1 MRADDRST
9 GSGHPGRST
18 GDGGDQQG
26 RGAPGPVLRVLLAL
40 VLALGLAAGTFAAPA
55 PAGAQVVRDPILFV
69 HGWNSSSSAW
79 NTMIDRFVA
88 AGYPRNRLMAIT
100 YNSNQSNVTIA
111 NQVRDA
117 ANTLRSQ
124 TGAARVDIVTH
135 SMGGLSSRYY
145 LKNLG
150 GTSVVDEW
158 VSLGGPNHGT
168 SWAYLCWLFSAGCR
182 DMIPNSSFLNNL
194 NANDETPGGVRYG
207 TFWSSCDEVIN
218 PDSSVLLSGATNVGV
233 GCLGHSALRT
243 DANVFTRVRD
253 FVA

>member
-1 MRADDRST
+1 MHRSAPRGWRALAS
-9 GSGHPGRST
+9 
-18 GDGGDQQG
+18 
-26 RGAPGPVLRVLLAL
+26 AL
-40 VLALGLAAGTFAAPA
+40 VAVILAVTGLVGTTTPA
-55 PAGAQVVRDPILFV
+55 TAQSSADPILFV
-69 HGWNSSSSAW
+69 HGWNSSASAW

-88 AGYPRNRLMAIT
+88 AGYPRNRMLAIT
-100 YNSNQSNVTIA
+100 YNSNQSNAVIA

-117 ANTLRSQ
+117 VASLRAS

-145 LKNLG
+145 LRNLG
-150 GTSVVDEW
+150 GTSFVDEW

-168 SWAYLCWLFSAGCR
+168 NTAYACYLFSAGCR
-182 DMIPNSSFLNNL
+182 DMIGGSGFLNNL
-194 NANDETPGGVRYG
+194 NAGDETPGSVRYG

-243 DANVFTRVRD
+243 DAAVFTQVRN
-253 FVA
+253 FIA

>member
-1 MRADDRST
+1 MNIDLPATARAQRPPRRHS
-9 GSGHPGRST
+9 HPRPLS
-18 GDGGDQQG
+18 
-26 RGAPGPVLRVLLAL
+26 LALSCRL
-40 VLALGLAAGTFAAPA
+40 VLAGLILAVVAVVAPA
-55 PAGAQVVRDPILFV
+55 AQSPASGQVAADPILFV
-69 HGWNSSSSAW
+69 HGWNSSASTW

-88 AGYPRNRLMAIT
+88 AGYPRSRLLAIT
-100 YNSNQSNVTIA
+100 YNSNQSNATIA

-124 TGAARVDIVTH
+124 TGAAKIDIVSH

-150 GTSVVDEW
+150 GSALVDDW

-168 SWAYLCWLFSAGCR
+168 NTAYLCYLFSAGCR
-182 DMIPNSSFLNNL
+182 DMIGGSSFLNAL
-194 NANDETPGGVRYG
+194 NSGDETPGAANYG

-218 PDSSVLLSGATNVGV
+218 PDNSVLLSGATNTGV
-233 GCLGHSALRT
+233 GCLGHSELLSNT
-243 DANVFTRVRD
+243 GVFDQVRS

>member
-1 MRADDRST
+1 VKRILLSVVLVVVVTLGGLGGTGFTPERASA
-9 GSGHPGRST
+9 
-18 GDGGDQQG
+18 Q
-26 RGAPGPVLRVLLAL
+26 
-40 VLALGLAAGTFAAPA
+40 AA
-55 PAGAQVVRDPILFV
+55 QDPILFV
-69 HGWNSSSSAW
+69 HGWNSSASAW

-88 AGYPRNRLMAIT
+88 AGVPRSRMLAIT
-100 YNSNQSNVTIA
+100 YNSNQSNATIA

-117 ANTLRSQ
+117 AASLRAS

-150 GTSVVDEW
+150 GTASVDEW

-168 SWAYLCWLFSAGCR
+168 NWAYFCYPFSAGCR
-182 DMIPNSSFLNNL
+182 DMIPGSSFLNSL
-194 NANDETPGGVRYG
+194 NAGDETPGSVRYG

-218 PDSSVLLSGATNVGV
+218 PDSSVLLSGATNTGV

-243 DANVFTRVRD
+243 DAGVFNQVRT
-253 FVA
+253 FIA

>member
-1 MRADDRST
+1 
-9 GSGHPGRST
+9 
-18 GDGGDQQG
+18 
-26 RGAPGPVLRVLLAL
+26 VLTLAGVKKIVLAVVL
-40 VLALGLAAGTFAAPA
+40 VLAALSGAAPE
-55 PAGAQVVRDPILFV
+55 GASAQAAQDPIVFV

-88 AGYPRNRLMAIT
+88 AGVPRNRMLAVT
-100 YNSNQSNVTIA
+100 YNSNQSNGTIA

-117 ANTLRSQ
+117 VASLRAS

-150 GTSVVDEW
+150 GTAVVDEW

-168 SWAYLCWLFSAGCR
+168 NFAYACYPFSAGCR
-182 DMIPNSSFLNNL
+182 DMIPGSSFLDAL
-194 NANDETPGGVRYG
+194 NATDETPGSVRYG

-218 PDSSVLLSGATNVGV
+218 PDDSVLLSGATNTGV
-233 GCLGHSALRT
+233 GCLGHSDLRT
-243 DANVFTRVRD
+243 DAGVFNQVHSFTT
-253 FVA
+253 

>member
-1 MRADDRST
+1 MHRSAPSGWRALAS
-9 GSGHPGRST
+9 
-18 GDGGDQQG
+18 
-26 RGAPGPVLRVLLAL
+26 AL
-40 VLALGLAAGTFAAPA
+40 VVVMLAVTGLVGTTTPA
-55 PAGAQVVRDPILFV
+55 SAQPSPDPIVFV
-69 HGWNSSSSAW
+69 HGWNSSASAW

-88 AGYPRNRLMAIT
+88 VGYPRNRMLAIT
-100 YNSNQSNVTIA
+100 YNSNQSNTVIA

-117 ANTLRSQ
+117 VASLRAS

-150 GTSVVDEW
+150 GTSFVDEW

-168 SWAYLCWLFSAGCR
+168 NIAYACWLFSAGCR
-182 DMIPNSSFLNNL
+182 DMVPGSGFLNNL
-194 NANDETPGGVRYG
+194 NAGDETPGSVRHG
-207 TFWSSCDEVIN
+207 AFWSSCDEVIN

-243 DANVFTRVRD
+243 DAAVFTQVRN
-253 FVA
+253 FIA

>member
-1 MRADDRST
+1 MRADDGFTRS
-9 GSGHPGRST
+9 GPPGRGP
-18 GDGGDQQG
+18 GDGGG
-26 RGAPGPVLRVLLAL
+26 RHGASRPGLALRVLLAL
-40 VLALGLAAGTFAAPA
+40 ALALGILAGTASSPA

-69 HGWNSSSSAW
+69 HGWNSSASAW

-88 AGYPRNRLMAIT
+88 AGYPRSRMMAIT
-100 YNSNQSNVTIA
+100 YNSNQSNATIA

-117 ANTLRSQ
+117 ANALRSQ
-124 TGAARVDIVTH
+124 TGAARIDIVTH

-168 SWAYLCWLFSAGCR
+168 NTAYACYLFSAGCR
-182 DMIPNSSFLNNL
+182 DMIGGSSFLNNL
-194 NANDETPGGVRYG
+194 NAGDETPGAVRYG

-218 PDSSVLLSGATNVGV
+218 PDSSTLLSGATNVGV

-243 DANVFTRVRD
+243 DANVFGRVRD

>member
-1 MRADDRST
+1 VAVRTLAGVRKI
-9 GSGHPGRST
+9 
-18 GDGGDQQG
+18 
-26 RGAPGPVLRVLLAL
+26 VLAVVL
-40 VLALGLAAGTFAAPA
+40 VLAALSGAAPE
-55 PAGAQVVRDPILFV
+55 GASAQAAQDPIVFV

-88 AGYPRNRLMAIT
+88 AGVPRNRMLAIT
-100 YNSNQSNVTIA
+100 YNSNQSNGTIA

-117 ANTLRSQ
+117 VASLRAS

-150 GTSVVDEW
+150 GTAVVDEW

-168 SWAYLCWLFSAGCR
+168 NFAYACYPFSAGCR
-182 DMIPNSSFLNNL
+182 DMIPGSSFLDAL
-194 NANDETPGGVRYG
+194 NATDETPGSVRYG

-218 PDSSVLLSGATNVGV
+218 PDSSVLLSGATNTGV

-243 DANVFTRVRD
+243 DAGVFTLVRN
-253 FVA
+253 FIA

>member
-1 MRADDRST
+1 
-9 GSGHPGRST
+9 
-18 GDGGDQQG
+18 
-26 RGAPGPVLRVLLAL
+26 VLTLAGVKKIVLAVVL
-40 VLALGLAAGTFAAPA
+40 VLAALSGAAPE
-55 PAGAQVVRDPILFV
+55 GASAQAAQDPIVFV

-88 AGYPRNRLMAIT
+88 AGVPRNRMLAIT
-100 YNSNQSNVTIA
+100 YNSNQSNGTIA

-117 ANTLRSQ
+117 VASLRAS

-150 GTSVVDEW
+150 GTAVVDEW

-168 SWAYLCWLFSAGCR
+168 NFAYACYPFSAGCR
-182 DMIPNSSFLNNL
+182 DMIPGSSFLDAL
-194 NANDETPGGVRYG
+194 NATDETPGSVRYG

-218 PDSSVLLSGATNVGV
+218 PDSSVLLSGATNTGV
-233 GCLGHSALRT
+233 GCLGHSELRT
-243 DANVFTRVRD
+243 DAGVFTQVRN
-253 FVA
+253 FIA

>member
-1 MRADDRST
+1 MHRST
-9 GSGHPGRST
+9 A
-18 GDGGDQQG
+18 
-26 RGAPGPVLRVLLAL
+26 RGTRALASALLAATVAATGL
-40 VLALGLAAGTFAAPA
+40 VGTAAPA
-55 PAGAQVVRDPILFV
+55 SGQSAADPILFV
-69 HGWNSSSSAW
+69 HGWNSSASAW

-88 AGYPRNRLMAIT
+88 AGYPRNRMLATT
-100 YNSNQSNVTIA
+100 YNSNQSNATIA

-117 ANTLRSQ
+117 VASLRAS

-150 GTSVVDEW
+150 GTGVVDDW

-168 SWAYLCWLFSAGCR
+168 STAYLCYLFSAGCR
-182 DMIPNSSFLNNL
+182 DMIPGSGFLNNL
-194 NANDETPGGVRYG
+194 NAGDETPGTVDYG

-218 PDSSVLLSGATNVGV
+218 PDSSTLLSGATNVGV
-233 GCLGHSALRT
+233 GCLGHSELRT
-243 DANVFTRVRD
+243 NASVFTQVRN

>member
-1 MRADDRST
+1 
-9 GSGHPGRST
+9 
-18 GDGGDQQG
+18 
-26 RGAPGPVLRVLLAL
+26 
-40 VLALGLAAGTFAAPA
+40 
-55 PAGAQVVRDPILFV
+55 
-69 HGWNSSSSAW
+69 
-79 NTMIDRFVA
+79 MIDRFVA
-88 AGYPRNRLMAIT
+88 AGYPRSRMVAIT
-100 YNSNQSNVTIA
+100 YNSNQSNATIA

-117 ANTLRSQ
+117 VNSLRAS

-150 GTSVVDEW
+150 GTAVVDDW

-168 SWAYLCWLFSAGCR
+168 NTAYFCYPFSAGCR
-182 DMIPNSSFLNNL
+182 DMVPGSSFLDSL
-194 NANDETPGGVRYG
+194 NATDETPGAVHYG

-218 PDSSVLLSGATNVGV
+218 PDSSVLLSGATNTGV

-243 DANVFTRVRD
+243 DANVFTQVRN

>member
-1 MRADDRST
+1 MNRLAARGTKHLAST
-9 GSGHPGRST
+9 LVAS
-18 GDGGDQQG
+18 
-26 RGAPGPVLRVLLAL
+26 AL
-40 VLALGLAAGTFAAPA
+40 VLASLAGSSTPASAQAAP
-55 PAGAQVVRDPILFV
+55 DPIVFV
-69 HGWNSSSSAW
+69 HGWNSSASTW

-88 AGYPRNRLMAIT
+88 AGYPRDRMLAIT
-100 YNSNQSNVTIA
+100 YNSNQSNATIA

-117 ANTLRSQ
+117 VATLRSR
-124 TGAARVDIVTH
+124 TGAATVDIVTH

-168 SWAYLCWLFSAGCR
+168 STAYLCYLFSAGCR
-182 DMIPNSSFLNNL
+182 DMIPGSSFLNNL
-194 NANDETPGGVRYG
+194 NAVDETPGSVRYG

-218 PDSSVLLSGATNVGV
+218 PDSSTVLSGATNTGV
-233 GCLGHSALRT
+233 GCLGHSALLSN
-243 DANVFTRVRD
+243 ANVFTQVRN

>member
-1 MRADDRST
+1 VAVALSV
-9 GSGHPGRST
+9 SGFLGT
-18 GDGGDQQG
+18 
-26 RGAPGPVLRVLLAL
+26 GAPAS
-40 VLALGLAAGTFAAPA
+40 
-55 PAGAQVVRDPILFV
+55 AQTTADPIVFV

-88 AGYPRNRLMAIT
+88 AGYPRSRMVAIT
-100 YNSNQSNVTIA
+100 YNSNQSNATIA
-111 NQVRDA
+111 TQVRDA
-117 ANTLRSQ
+117 VNSLRAS

-150 GTSVVDEW
+150 GTAVVDDW

-168 SWAYLCWLFSAGCR
+168 SWAYFCYPFSAGCR
-182 DMIPNSSFLNNL
+182 DMIPGSSFLNNL
-194 NANDETPGGVRYG
+194 NATDETPGAVHYG

-218 PDSSVLLSGATNVGV
+218 PDSSVLLSGATNTGV

-243 DANVFTRVRD
+243 DANVFTQVRN